1 MSQNGITG
9 KTRIVHRHLRFGW
22 WSLLCFLSLGIALEA
37 MHGFKLGYYLDT
49 NNETRRLMWTLAHT
63 HGTLLSIIHLVF
75 AATLRLLPQEN
86 PKLQRFASPCLC
98 GASILMPGGFFLG
111 GLVFY
116 GGDPGLGVLLLPVGA
131 LLLLLAVSQTAL
143 SLGQLGEK
151 SDPKAQGKAEEAA
164 SPDQ

>member
-1 MSQNGITG
+1 MSQNRITG

-22 WSLLCFLSLGIALEA
+22 WSLLCFLSLGIALEV

-49 NNETRRLMWTLAHT
+49 NNATRRLMWTLAHT

-75 AATLRLLPQEN
+75 AATLQLLPQESS
-86 PKLQRFASPCLC
+86 KLQRLASPCLC
-98 GASILMPGGFFLG
+98 GASVLMPSGFFLG
-111 GLVFY
+111 GLIFY
-116 GGDPGLGVLLLPVGA
+116 GGDPGLGILLLPVGA

-151 SDPKAQGKAEEAA
+151 SSPNARGKAEGDA
-164 SPDQ
+164 STDQ

>member
-22 WSLLCFLSLGIALEA
+22 WSLLCFLSLGIALET
-37 MHGFKLGYYLDT
+37 MHGFKMGYYLDT

-63 HGTLLSIIHLVF
+63 HGTLLSIVHLVF
-75 AATLRLLPQEN
+75 ASTLRILPQEN
-86 PKLQRFASPCLC
+86 SKLQRLASPCLC

-111 GLVFY
+111 GLIFY
-116 GGDPGLGVLLLPVGA
+116 GGDPGIGILLLPVGA
-131 LLLLLAVSQTAL
+131 LLLLLAVSQTAM

-151 SDPKAQGKAEEAA
+151 SAQKAQGKTEEAA
-164 SPDQ
+164 SPNQ

>member
-1 MSQNGITG
+1 MSQNRITG

-22 WSLLCFLSLGIALEA
+22 WSLLCFLSLGIALET
-37 MHGFKLGYYLDT
+37 MHGFKVGYYLDT

-63 HGTLLSIIHLVF
+63 HGTLLSIVHLVF
-75 AATLRLLPQEN
+75 AATLRILPQEN
-86 PKLQRFASPCLC
+86 SKLQRLASPCLC
-98 GASILMPGGFFLG
+98 GAGILMPGGFFLG
-111 GLVFY
+111 GLIFY
-116 GGDPGLGVLLLPVGA
+116 GGDPGIGILLLPVGA

>member
-1 MSQNGITG
+1 MSQNRITG

-22 WSLLCFLSLGIALEA
+22 WALLCFLSLGIALET
-37 MHGFKLGYYLDT
+37 MHGFKVGYYLDT

-63 HGTLLSIIHLVF
+63 HGTLLSIVHLVF
-75 AATLRLLPQEN
+75 AATLRILPQEN
-86 PKLQRFASPCLC
+86 SKLQRLASPCLC

-111 GLVFY
+111 GLIFY
-116 GGDPGLGVLLLPVGA
+116 GGDPGIGILLLPVGA

-151 SDPKAQGKAEEAA
+151 SSPKSKEKAEESA
-164 SPDQ
+164 

>member
-1 MSQNGITG
+1 MSQNRITG

-22 WSLLCFLSLGIALEA
+22 WALLCFLSLGIALET
-37 MHGFKLGYYLDT
+37 MHGFKVGYYLDT

-63 HGTLLSIIHLVF
+63 HGTLLSIVHLVF
-75 AATLRLLPQEN
+75 AATLRILPQEN
-86 PKLQRFASPCLC
+86 SKLQRLASPCLC

-111 GLVFY
+111 GLIFY
-116 GGDPGLGVLLLPVGA
+116 GGDPGIGILLLPVGA

-151 SDPKAQGKAEEAA
+151 SSPESKKKAEKSA
-164 SPDQ
+164 

>member
-1 MSQNGITG
+1 MSQKGTAG

-63 HGTLLSIIHLVF
+63 HGTLLAIVHLVF
-75 AATLRLLPQEN
+75 AATVRILPEN
-86 PKLQRFASPCLC
+86 PKLRKLASPCLC
-98 GASILMPGGFFLG
+98 GASVLMPGGFFLG
-111 GLVFY
+111 GLWFY

-131 LLLLLAVSQTAL
+131 ILLLLAVLQTAL
-143 SLGQLGEK
+143 ALKQLGEPGDGGGD
-151 SDPKAQGKAEEAA
+151 SGGGE
-164 SPDQ
+164 